1 MRLRKSTAILRRYG
15 LLLFPT
21 LAYAMNLD
29 CSDIRDNKQS
39 FDVSAL
45 GSPISVMTSEDH
57 DPSPTMTNTTFTIDI
72 CKPLRKAKGIPKEED
87 CPNGSRVCGIQRVI
101 NTFENSTTFEAAI
114 PIAGQ
119 YILHG
124 GTELD
129 PQITR
134 FKTSSSPSDREKEG
148 FRLQLHGPKYPNGK
162 NGVSH
167 SAVIEFLCQ
176 DKAEQ
181 KGERDLAAR
190 KGDDDDGEEEDH
202 SATGEIA
209 HDGHGGTL
217 KYKDF
222 ALVDETKVLSLEWRT
237 KYACENTKGGDDSKA
252 KGSHWGF
259 FTWMIIVY
267 ALLLQSLS
275 CPHSCYLPRHV
286 SLLNLRG
293 LMDGGCSIFLATAA
307 YLIFGSW
314 LNYNRY
320 SARGWDLVPHSET
333 IRDIPYIFKDWMRR
347 VLSTVQGGG
356 SRGGYSA
363 V

>member
-1 MRLRKSTAILRRYG
+1 MRLRKPTAILRRYG
-15 LLLFPT
+15 LFLFPT

-167 SAVIEFLCQ
+167 GAVIEFLCQ

-209 HDGHGGTL
+209 HDGNGGTL

-222 ALVDETKVLSLEWRT
+222 ALVDETKILSLEWLT
-237 KYACENTKGGDDSKA
+237 KYACENAKGGDDSKA

-259 FTWMIIVY
+259 FTWMIII
-267 ALLLQSLS
+267 
-275 CPHSCYLPRHV
+275 
-286 SLLNLRG
+286 
-293 LMDGGCSIFLATAA
+293 IFLATAA